1 MSLEQQRQQH
11 GPLPST
17 YKWKLT
23 GKYKNDFPAHIGV
36 VFISDEQG
44 YYLLGGNGN
53 PNTCLHFDL
62 KTIRVRARMPHEKT
76 FFSCLHSQGLI
87 YTFGGYDAYDKV

>member
-1 MSLEQQRQQH
+1 MESDLSLDGVQKLQA

-36 VFISDEQG
+36 VFITD
-44 YYLLGGNGN
+44 
-53 PNTCLHFDL
+53 
-62 KTIRVRARMPHEKT
+62 
-76 FFSCLHSQGLI
+76 
-87 YTFGGYDAYDKV
+87 